1 MSSLIDSKP
10 KLGILDYGM
19 GNLRSVHRAFME
31 VGADAE
37 IVEHTHE
44 MEGKDALV
52 FPGQGAI
59 VDTMRLLEER
69 NWTQFLKDWIQA
81 DKPFFGICLGLQ
93 ALFDFSEEG
102 NTPGLGILPGKVQR
116 FDFPLDSGLKIPHM
130 GWNDVDFVDTDPGLL
145 KGLRRQGD
153 QFYFV
158 HSYYVVPDDTS
169 CIWGKTKYGD
179 IEFCTAVRRGNLL
192 ATQFHPEKSQAKG
205 LALYRNFV
213 ETLKT
218 CCPNN

>member
-1 MSSLIDSKP
+1 MGSLNDSKP
-10 KLGILDYGM
+10 RLGILDYGM
-19 GNLRSVHRAFME
+19 GNLRSVHRAFLE

-44 MEGKDALV
+44 MEGMDALV

-59 VDTMRLLEER
+59 VDTMRLLKER
-69 NWTQFLKDWIQA
+69 EWIDFLKQWIQD

-102 NTPGLGILPGKVQR
+102 DTPGLGILPGKVQR

-130 GWNDVDFVDTDPGLL
+130 GWNDVEFAENNGDLL
-145 KGLRRQGD
+145 HGIRPQGD

-158 HSYYVVPDDTS
+158 HSYFVVPDDPG
-169 CIWGKTKYGD
+169 CIWGKTRYGD
-179 IEFCTAVRRGNLL
+179 VEFCSAVRKGNLL
-192 ATQFHPEKSQAKG
+192 ATQFHPEKSQSKG

-213 ETLKT
+213 ETLK
-218 CCPNN
+218 NVLRQ